1 MSLLVPLLPLLPLLR
16 LLLPDLLVL
25 PPPGVR
31 RLLPRAV
38 RHQVPDLPAR
48 AAAAVIGRGSVRQKL
63 SVEKVILDN
72 QLWKMLIEKNPKKY
86 LNGVVTV
93 WSVSDWSSKQVP
105 GIYKRLLDVQ
115 IH

>member
-1 MSLLVPLLPLLPLLR
+1 MMWPQQQLTLSLLVPLLPLLR

-48 AAAAVIGRGSVRQKL
+48 AAPAVIGRSSVRQKL
-63 SVEKVILDN
+63 SVEKVILGQSVVEN
-72 QLWKMLIEKNPKKY
+72 AYRNNSKKIPEWCG
-86 LNGVVTV
+86 N
-93 WSVSDWSSKQVP
+93 
-105 GIYKRLLDVQ
+105 RLVC
-115 IH
+115 I

>member
-1 MSLLVPLLPLLPLLR
+1 MWPQQQLTLSLLVPLLPLLPLLR

-72 QLWKMLIEKNPKKY
+72 QLWKMLIEKKK
-86 LNGVVTV
+86 LKNT
-93 WSVSDWSSKQVP
+93 
-105 GIYKRLLDVQ
+105 
-115 IH
+115 

>member
-1 MSLLVPLLPLLPLLR
+1 MDGVLSTISCLGGPAPPVRIAQGRDRMWPQQQLTLSLLVPLLPLLR

-48 AAAAVIGRGSVRQKL
+48 AAPAVIGRSSVRQKL
-63 SVEKVILDN
+63 SVEKVILGHN
-72 QLWKMLIEKNPKKY
+72 Q
-86 LNGVVTV
+86 
-93 WSVSDWSSKQVP
+93 
-105 GIYKRLLDVQ
+105 
-115 IH
+115 

>member
-1 MSLLVPLLPLLPLLR
+1 MLSTISCFGGPAPPVRIAEGRDRMWPQQQLTLSLLVPLLPLLPLLR
-16 LLLPDLLVL
+16 LLLPVLLVL

-72 QLWKMLIEKNPKKY
+72 QLWKMLIEKKN
-86 LNGVVTV
+86 
-93 WSVSDWSSKQVP
+93 
-105 GIYKRLLDVQ
+105 
-115 IH
+115 